1 MSDSLK
7 EEALRYHSFPTAGK
21 VAVTPTKALDNQR
34 DLSLAYSPGVAFA
47 CQAIEADPL
56 QADYLTSRANL
67 VAVISNGTA
76 VLGLGNIGAL
86 AGKPVME
93 GKGVL
98 FKKFAGIDVFDIEV
112 NQTDPEKFIEAV
124 AALEPTFGGINLED
138 IKAPECFE
146 IENRLKERMNIP
158 VFHDDQHGTAII
170 ASAALINALRL
181 QDKDIS
187 KVRVVASGAGAA
199 GMACLDMFVNL
210 GVQKENIIVC
220 DSKGPIYE
228 GRPGNLDGRKAEFV
242 AKTEA
247 RTLAEALV
255 GADVFLGVSQA
266 GLLNGEMIKSMAA
279 KPLVLALANP
289 VPEIMPAEVHAAR
302 DDAIVATGRS
312 DFPNQVNNVLCFPYL
327 FRGALDVGAT
337 TINEAM
343 KMAAVYA
350 IADLAKSPAGEEV
363 MAAYG
368 GQALVYGKDYVIPKP
383 FDPRLISTIPV
394 AVAKAAMD
402 SGVARRPIANLEE
415 YREKLTLLFN
425 KSGFAMKPIIERA
438 RANPL
443 RVAFAEGEDVRVIR
457 AAIACVQEGIAK
469 PILIGRRKR
478 IEERL
483 AENHM
488 QLDLDH
494 DVQLIEPMNN
504 PYYEDC
510 WRTYHQLRAREGIDP
525 AEARVQMN
533 TRPTTLAAM
542 LVKLGHADTML
553 CGVIGRFERHLRR
566 VRGVF
571 GMQEGMAKPAALS
584 LMLTPKGAI
593 FITDTQVHENP
604 NAEELTAITLHAAK
618 AVEMFGIT
626 PKIALLSASNF
637 GTRAELPSARHM
649 REALANIQA
658 IRPDLEIEGEMK
670 ADCALI
676 EQLRQEAF
684 PGNRLQG
691 MANLLIMPNLDAGNI
706 SLNLLKAAT
715 DATMIG
721 PILLGVDAPVHV
733 LSNNA
738 TTRRIINMAAIAVVE
753 AQMMK
758 NQAH

>member
-21 VAVTPTKALDNQR
+21 VSVTPTKALDNQR
-34 DLSLAYSPGVAFA
+34 DLSLAYSPGVAYA

-67 VAVISNGTA
+67 VAVISNGSA

-112 NQTDPEKFIEAV
+112 NQADPEKFIEAV

-181 QDKDIS
+181 QDKDIG

-210 GVQKENIIVC
+210 GVKKENIIVC

-228 GRPGNLDGRKAEFV
+228 GRPGKLDGRKAEFV
-242 AKTEA
+242 AKTDA
-247 RTLAEALV
+247 RSLAEALA

-266 GLLNGEMIKSMAA
+266 GLLTGEMIKTMAA

-289 VPEIMPAEVHAAR
+289 VPEIMPEEVHAVR

-312 DFPNQVNNVLCFPYL
+312 DYPNQVNNVLCFPYL

-394 AVAKAAMD
+394 AVAKAAME
-402 SGVARRPIANLEE
+402 SGVARRPLENLAE
-415 YREKLTLLFN
+415 YQEKLALLFN
-425 KSGFAMKPIIERA
+425 KSGFAMKPIVDRA

-488 QLDLDH
+488 QLDLDR

-504 PYYEDC
+504 PHYEEC
-510 WRTYHQLRAREGIDP
+510 WRKYHELRAREGIDP

-542 LVKLGHADTML
+542 LVKLGYADTML
-553 CGVIGRFERHLRR
+553 CGVIGRYERHLRR
-566 VRGVF
+566 VCGVF
-571 GMQEGMAKPAALS
+571 GLHDDMSQPAALS
-584 LMLTPKGAI
+584 LMLTPKGPI

-604 NAEELTAITLHAAK
+604 NADELTAITLHAVK
-618 AVEMFGIT
+618 MMEMFGIT

-637 GTRAELPSARHM
+637 GTRAYLPSARHM
-649 REALANIQA
+649 RDALAQIRA
-658 IRPDLEIEGEMK
+658 RRPDLEIEGEMK

-684 PGNRLQG
+684 PDNRLQG
-691 MANLLIMPNLDAGNI
+691 MANLLIMPNIDAGNI

-721 PILLGVDAPVHV
+721 PMLIGVDAPVHV

-753 AQMMK
+753 AQTSK
-758 NQAH
+758 NQTH

>member
-21 VAVTPTKALDNQR
+21 VSVTPTKALDNQR
-34 DLSLAYSPGVAFA
+34 DLSLAYSPGVAYA

-67 VAVISNGTA
+67 VAVISNGSA

-112 NQTDPEKFIEAV
+112 NQADPEKFIEAV

-181 QDKDIS
+181 QDKDIA

-210 GVQKENIIVC
+210 GVKKENIIVC

-228 GRPGNLDGRKAEFV
+228 GRPGKLDGRKAEFV
-242 AKTEA
+242 AKTDA
-247 RTLAEALV
+247 RSLAEALA

-266 GLLNGEMIKSMAA
+266 GLLTGEMIKTMAA

-289 VPEIMPAEVHAAR
+289 VPEIMPEEVHAVR

-312 DFPNQVNNVLCFPYL
+312 DYPNQVNNVLCFPYL

-394 AVAKAAMD
+394 AVAKAAME
-402 SGVARRPIANLEE
+402 SGVARRPLENLAE
-415 YREKLTLLFN
+415 YQEKLALLFN
-425 KSGFAMKPIIERA
+425 KSGFAMKPIVDRA

-483 AENHM
+483 AEGHM
-488 QLDLDH
+488 QLDLDK

-504 PYYEDC
+504 PHYEEC
-510 WRTYHQLRAREGIDP
+510 WRKYHELRAREGIDP

-542 LVKLGHADTML
+542 LVKLGYADTML
-553 CGVIGRFERHLRR
+553 CGVIGRYERHLRR
-566 VRGVF
+566 VCGVF
-571 GMQEGMAKPAALS
+571 GLHDDMSQPAALS
-584 LMLTPKGAI
+584 LMLTPKGPI

-604 NAEELTAITLHAAK
+604 NADELTAITLHAVK
-618 AVEMFGIT
+618 MMEMFGIT

-637 GTRAELPSARHM
+637 GTRAYLPSARHM
-649 REALANIQA
+649 REALAQIRA
-658 IRPDLEIEGEMK
+658 RRPDLEIEGEMK

-684 PGNRLQG
+684 PDNRLQG
-691 MANLLIMPNLDAGNI
+691 MANLLIMPNIDAGNI

-721 PILLGVDAPVHV
+721 PMLIGVDAPVHV

-753 AQMMK
+753 AQTSK
-758 NQAH
+758 NQTH

>member
-21 VAVTPTKALDNQR
+21 VSVTPTKALDNQR
-34 DLSLAYSPGVAFA
+34 DLSLAYSPGVAYA

-67 VAVISNGTA
+67 VAVISNGSA

-112 NQTDPEKFIEAV
+112 NQADPEKFIEAV

-181 QDKDIS
+181 QDKDIG

-210 GVQKENIIVC
+210 GVKKENIIVC

-228 GRPGNLDGRKAEFV
+228 GRPGKLDGRKAEFV

-247 RTLAEALV
+247 RSLAEALA

-266 GLLNGEMIKSMAA
+266 GLLTGEMIKTMAA

-289 VPEIMPAEVHAAR
+289 VPEIMPEEVHAVR

-312 DFPNQVNNVLCFPYL
+312 DYPNQVNNVLCFPYL

-394 AVAKAAMD
+394 AVAKAAME
-402 SGVARRPIANLEE
+402 SGVARRPIENLAE
-415 YREKLTLLFN
+415 YQEKLALLFN
-425 KSGFAMKPIIERA
+425 KSGFAMKPIVDRA

-488 QLDLDH
+488 QLDLDR

-504 PYYEDC
+504 PHYEEC
-510 WRTYHQLRAREGIDP
+510 WRKYHELRAREGIDP

-542 LVKLGHADTML
+542 LVKLGYADTML
-553 CGVIGRFERHLRR
+553 CGVIGRYERHLRR
-566 VRGVF
+566 VCGVF
-571 GMQEGMAKPAALS
+571 GLHDDMSQPAALS
-584 LMLTPKGAI
+584 LMLTPKGPI

-604 NAEELTAITLHAAK
+604 NADELTAITLHAVK
-618 AVEMFGIT
+618 MMEMFGIT

-637 GTRAELPSARHM
+637 GTRAYLPSARHM
-649 REALANIQA
+649 RDALAQIRA
-658 IRPDLEIEGEMK
+658 RRPDLEIEGEMK

-684 PGNRLQG
+684 PDNRLQG
-691 MANLLIMPNLDAGNI
+691 MANLLIMPNIDAGNI

-721 PILLGVDAPVHV
+721 PMLIGVDAPVHV

-753 AQMMK
+753 AQTSK
-758 NQAH
+758 NQTH

>member
-21 VAVTPTKALDNQR
+21 VSVTPTKALDNQR
-34 DLSLAYSPGVAFA
+34 DLSLAYSPGVAYA

-67 VAVISNGTA
+67 VAVISNGSA

-112 NQTDPEKFIEAV
+112 NQADPEKFIEAV

-181 QDKDIS
+181 QDKDIG

-210 GVQKENIIVC
+210 GVKKENIIVC

-228 GRPGNLDGRKAEFV
+228 GRPGKLDGRKAEFV

-247 RTLAEALV
+247 RSLAEALS

-266 GLLNGEMIKSMAA
+266 GLLTGEMVKTMAA

-289 VPEIMPAEVHAAR
+289 VPEIMPEEVHAVR

-312 DFPNQVNNVLCFPYL
+312 DYPNQVNNVLCFPYL

-394 AVAKAAMD
+394 AVAKAAME
-402 SGVARRPIANLEE
+402 SGVARRPLENLAE
-415 YREKLTLLFN
+415 YQEKLALLFN
-425 KSGFAMKPIIERA
+425 KSGFAMKPIIDRA

-488 QLDLDH
+488 QLDLDR

-504 PYYEDC
+504 PHYEEC
-510 WRTYHQLRAREGIDP
+510 WRKYHELRAREGIDP

-542 LVKLGHADTML
+542 LVKLGYADTML
-553 CGVIGRFERHLRR
+553 CGVIGRYERHLRR
-566 VRGVF
+566 VCGVF
-571 GMQEGMAKPAALS
+571 GLHDDMSQPAALS
-584 LMLTPKGAI
+584 LMLTPKGPI

-604 NAEELTAITLHAAK
+604 NADELTAITLHAVK
-618 AVEMFGIT
+618 MMEMFGIT

-637 GTRAELPSARHM
+637 GTRAYLPSARHM
-649 REALANIQA
+649 RDALARIRA
-658 IRPDLEIEGEMK
+658 RRPDLEIEGEMK

-684 PGNRLQG
+684 PDNRLQG
-691 MANLLIMPNLDAGNI
+691 MANLLIMPNIDAGNI

-715 DATMIG
+715 DATMVG
-721 PILLGVDAPVHV
+721 PMLIGVDAPVHV

-753 AQMMK
+753 AQTSK
-758 NQAH
+758 NQTH

>member
-337 TINEAM
+337 TINEQM

-394 AVAKAAMD
+394 AVAKAAME
-402 SGVARRPIANLEE
+402 SGVARRPIENLEE
-415 YREKLTLLFN
+415 YREKLALLFN

-488 QLDLDH
+488 QLDLDR

-691 MANLLIMPNLDAGNI
+691 MANLLVMPNLDAGNI

>member
-7 EEALRYHSFPTAGK
+7 KEALRYHSFPTAGK
-21 VAVTPTKALDNQR
+21 VSVTPTKALDNQR
-34 DLSLAYSPGVAFA
+34 DLSLAYSPGVAYA

-67 VAVISNGTA
+67 VAVISNGSA

-112 NQTDPEKFIEAV
+112 NQADPEKFIEAV

-181 QDKDIS
+181 QDKDIG

-210 GVQKENIIVC
+210 GVKKENIIVC

-228 GRPGNLDGRKAEFV
+228 GRPGKLDGRKAEFV
-242 AKTEA
+242 AKTDA
-247 RTLAEALV
+247 RSLAEALA

-266 GLLNGEMIKSMAA
+266 GLLTGEMIKTMAA

-289 VPEIMPAEVHAAR
+289 VPEIMPEEVHAVR

-312 DFPNQVNNVLCFPYL
+312 DYPNQVNNVLCFPYL

-394 AVAKAAMD
+394 AVAKAAME
-402 SGVARRPIANLEE
+402 SGVARRPIENLAE
-415 YREKLTLLFN
+415 YQEKLALLFN
-425 KSGFAMKPIIERA
+425 KSGFAMKPIVDRA

-488 QLDLDH
+488 QLDLDR

-504 PYYEDC
+504 PHYEEC
-510 WRTYHQLRAREGIDP
+510 WRKYHELRAREGIDP

-542 LVKLGHADTML
+542 LVKLGYADTML
-553 CGVIGRFERHLRR
+553 CGVIGRYERHLRR
-566 VRGVF
+566 VCGVF
-571 GMQEGMAKPAALS
+571 GLHDDMSQPAALS
-584 LMLTPKGAI
+584 LMLTPKGPI

-604 NAEELTAITLHAAK
+604 NADELTAITLHAVK
-618 AVEMFGIT
+618 MMEMFGIT

-637 GTRAELPSARHM
+637 GTRAYLPSARHM
-649 REALANIQA
+649 RDALAQIRA
-658 IRPDLEIEGEMK
+658 RRPDLEIEGEMK

-684 PGNRLQG
+684 PDNRLQG
-691 MANLLIMPNLDAGNI
+691 MANLLIMPNIDAGNI

-721 PILLGVDAPVHV
+721 PMLIGVDAPIHV

-753 AQMMK
+753 AQTSK
-758 NQAH
+758 NQTH

>member
-21 VAVTPTKALDNQR
+21 VSVTPTKALDNQR
-34 DLSLAYSPGVAFA
+34 DLSLAYSPGVAYA

-67 VAVISNGTA
+67 VAVISNGSA

-112 NQTDPEKFIEAV
+112 NQADPEKFIEAV

-181 QDKDIS
+181 QDKDIG

-210 GVQKENIIVC
+210 GVKKENIIVC

-228 GRPGNLDGRKAEFV
+228 GRPGKLDGRKAEFV

-247 RTLAEALV
+247 RSLAEALS

-266 GLLNGEMIKSMAA
+266 GLLTGEMVKTMAA

-289 VPEIMPAEVHAAR
+289 VPEIMPEEVHAVR

-312 DFPNQVNNVLCFPYL
+312 DYPNQVNNVLCFPYL

-394 AVAKAAMD
+394 AVAKAAME
-402 SGVARRPIANLEE
+402 SGVARRPLENLAE
-415 YREKLTLLFN
+415 YQEKLALLFN
-425 KSGFAMKPIIERA
+425 KSGFAMKPIVDRA

-483 AENHM
+483 AEGHM
-488 QLDLDH
+488 QLDLDR

-504 PYYEDC
+504 PHYEEC
-510 WRTYHQLRAREGIDP
+510 WRRYHELRAREGIDP

-542 LVKLGHADTML
+542 LVKLGYADTML
-553 CGVIGRFERHLRR
+553 CGVIGRYERHLRR
-566 VRGVF
+566 VCGVF
-571 GMQEGMAKPAALS
+571 GLHDDMSQPAALS
-584 LMLTPKGAI
+584 LMLTPKGPI

-604 NAEELTAITLHAAK
+604 NADELTAITLHAVK
-618 AVEMFGIT
+618 MMEMFGIT

-637 GTRAELPSARHM
+637 GTRAYLPSARHM
-649 REALANIQA
+649 RDALAQIRA
-658 IRPDLEIEGEMK
+658 RRPDLEIEGEMK

-684 PGNRLQG
+684 PDNRLQG
-691 MANLLIMPNLDAGNI
+691 MANLLIMPNIDAGNI

-721 PILLGVDAPVHV
+721 PMLIGVDAPVHV

-753 AQMMK
+753 AQTSK
-758 NQAH
+758 NQTH

>member
-7 EEALRYHSFPTAGK
+7 EEALRYHRFPTAGK
-21 VAVTPTKALDNQR
+21 VSVTPTKALDNQR

-56 QADYLTSRANL
+56 QADFLTSRANL
-67 VAVISNGTA
+67 VAVISNGSA

-112 NQTDPEKFIEAV
+112 DQADPEKFIEAV

-228 GRPGNLDGRKAEFV
+228 GRPGKLDGRKAEFV

-266 GLLNGEMIKSMAA
+266 GLLTGEMVQTMAA

-289 VPEIMPAEVHAAR
+289 VPEIMPEEVHKVR

-312 DFPNQVNNVLCFPYL
+312 DYPNQVNNVLCFPYL

-350 IADLAKSPAGEEV
+350 IADLAQSPAGEEV
-363 MAAYG
+363 MTAYG

-394 AVAKAAMD
+394 AVAKAAME
-402 SGVARRPIANLEE
+402 SGVARRPIENLRE
-415 YREKLTLLFN
+415 YQEKLALLFN
-425 KSGFAMKPIIERA
+425 KSAFAMKPIIERA

-457 AAIACVQEGIAK
+457 AAIACMQEGIAK

-483 AENHM
+483 AENHL
-488 QLDLDH
+488 QLDLDK

-504 PYYEDC
+504 PHYEEC
-510 WRTYHQLRAREGIDP
+510 WRTYHELRAREGIDP

-542 LVKLGHADTML
+542 LVKLGYADTML
-553 CGVIGRFERHLRR
+553 CGVIGRYDRHLRR

-571 GMQEGMAKPAALS
+571 GLHDDMTQPAALS

-604 NAEELTAITLHAAK
+604 NADELTAITLHAAK

-626 PKIALLSASNF
+626 PKVALLSASNF
-637 GTRAELPSARHM
+637 GTRADLPSARHM
-649 REALANIQA
+649 HAALAKIRVR
-658 IRPDLEIEGEMK
+658 RPDLEIEGEMK
-670 ADCALI
+670 ADYALI
-676 EQLRQEAF
+676 EQLRQEVF

-715 DATMIG
+715 DATMVG
-721 PILLGVDAPVHV
+721 PMLLGVDAPVHV
-733 LSNNA
+733 LTNNA
-738 TTRRIINMAAIAVVE
+738 TTRRIINMAAVAVVE
-753 AQMMK
+753 AQMAK
-758 NQAH
+758 NQTH

>member
-7 EEALRYHSFPTAGK
+7 EEALRYHRFPTAGK
-21 VAVTPTKALDNQR
+21 VSVTPTKALDNQR

-56 QADYLTSRANL
+56 QADFLTSRANL
-67 VAVISNGTA
+67 VAVISNGSA

-112 NQTDPEKFIEAV
+112 DQADPEKFIEAV

-181 QDKDIS
+181 QDKDIAQ
-187 KVRVVASGAGAA
+187 VRVVASGAGAA

-210 GVQKENIIVC
+210 GVKKEHIIVC

-228 GRPGNLDGRKAEFV
+228 GRPGKLDGRKAEFV

-247 RTLAEALV
+247 RSLAEALV

-266 GLLNGEMIKSMAA
+266 GLLTGEMVQTMAA

-289 VPEIMPAEVHAAR
+289 VPEIMPEEVHKVR

-312 DFPNQVNNVLCFPYL
+312 DYPNQVNNVLCFPYL

-350 IADLAKSPAGEEV
+350 IADLAQSPAGEEV

-394 AVAKAAMD
+394 AVAKAAME
-402 SGVARRPIANLEE
+402 SGVARRPIENLRE
-415 YREKLTLLFN
+415 YQEKLALLFN
-425 KSGFAMKPIIERA
+425 KSAFAMKPIIERA

-443 RVAFAEGEDVRVIR
+443 RVAFAE
-457 AAIACVQEGIAK
+457 
-469 PILIGRRKR
+469 
-478 IEERL
+478 ERL
-483 AENHM
+483 AENHL
-488 QLDLDH
+488 QLDLDK

-504 PYYEDC
+504 PHYEEC
-510 WRTYHQLRAREGIDP
+510 WRTYHELRAREGIDP

-542 LVKLGHADTML
+542 LVKLGYADTML
-553 CGVIGRFERHLRR
+553 CGVIGRYDRHLRR

-571 GMQEGMAKPAALS
+571 GLHDDMTQPAALS

-604 NAEELTAITLHAAK
+604 NADELTAITLHAAK

-626 PKIALLSASNF
+626 PKVALLSASNF
-637 GTRAELPSARHM
+637 GTRADLPSARHM
-649 REALANIQA
+649 HAALAKIRA
-658 IRPDLEIEGEMK
+658 RRPDLEIEGEMK
-670 ADCALI
+670 ADYALI
-676 EQLRQEAF
+676 EQLRQEVF

-715 DATMIG
+715 DATMVG
-721 PILLGVDAPVHV
+721 PMLLGVDAPVHV
-733 LSNNA
+733 LTNNA
-738 TTRRIINMAAIAVVE
+738 TTRRIINMAAVAVVE
-753 AQMMK
+753 AQMAK
-758 NQAH
+758 NQTH